1 MLVVQVSVNISFS
14 LQTAQRSPLVP
25 IRTREQESLNRL
37 NVMPTIPEE
46 VVYFRDYE
54 SNQNFQENEIA
65 KQTESESSESEDKE
79 NSAPVG
85 YFDWVEFAKAQKRKF
100 FNIIGRKK

>member
-1 MLVVQVSVNISFS
+1 MLVVQVTVNIYFS

-25 IRTREQESLNRL
+25 IRTREQESLNRI
-37 NVMPTIPEE
+37 NVMPTIPEQ

-54 SNQNFQENEIA
+54 TIQENEIA
-65 KQTESESSESEDKE
+65 KQTESESSESEDTE